1 MKYELKVELTEKET
15 LGIVEA
21 YRNILRPVLEG
32 LVALAQGLTAL
43 TSTSAE
49 PAPSVTDT
57 PPIPTEAKPL
67 TEADKQALDALA
79 GMGIRPVADYPP
91 PSDILKK
98 HFDNLGKLTPEQES
112 AALETFATFI
122 DEWLVGWEI
131 EGATQPDRVRLME
144 HLGSGAHARH
154 ILILAFQRL
163 SLQALIIDAIA
174 LKSEPFADSWK
185 EGFRSA
191 SENLD
196 RIDRIAGHLVQLAAP
211 CGFPELVDTFDY
223 TTRWRRTT

>member
-1 MKYELKVELTEKET
+1 VKYELKVELTEKET

-43 TSTSAE
+43 SSTSAE

-57 PPIPTEAKPL
+57 PPVPTEAKPL

-112 AALETFATFI
+112 GALAAFI
-122 DEWLVGWEI
+122 MFIEQWLVGWEV
-131 EGATQPDRVRLME
+131 EGAEQPDRVVLME

-154 ILILAFQRL
+154 ILILAYQRL
-163 SLQALIIDAIA
+163 SLQALIIDALA
-174 LKSEPFADSWK
+174 HGTVPGWK
-185 EGFRSA
+185 EAFCA
-191 SENLD
+191 QVEHLD
-196 RIDRIAGHLVQLAAP
+196 RVDRLAGHLVQLAAP
-211 CGFPELVDTFDY
+211 CGFPELVDTYDY

>member
-1 MKYELKVELTEKET
+1 MKIELTEAEFFAIWEHVKGSPLRGWLEAAAPAAPPKVT
-15 LGIVEA
+15 YAPVE
-21 YRNILRPVLEG
+21 IKSSVK
-32 LVALAQGLTAL
+32 
-43 TSTSAE
+43 AE
-49 PAPSVTDT
+49 S
-57 PPIPTEAKPL
+57 PL

-98 HFDNLGKLTPEQES
+98 HFDSLGKLTPEQES

-185 EGFRSA
+185 EGLRAA